1 MSRRR
6 KLGMPARSASRGRS
20 APRTP
25 KAEPADADMRATPDA
40 APAVVTPAPVAEATS
55 GSDEEM
61 EPSQ

>member
-20 APRTP
+20 APRAP
-25 KAEPADADMRATPDA
+25 KAEPADAETRAMPDA
-40 APAVVTPAPVAEATS
+40 APAVKTPAPVAEATP
-55 GSDEEM
+55 GTDEEM